1 MANIYYNGISQ
12 SAYDGILT
20 FSDVHNILQVKE
32 DIYGTKCVITIKPS
46 SSWRSSVSSDTQYSL
61 TLFGETITNVMSPT
75 DAKNK
80 KFYIGATQ
88 ADTAISICR
97 ALRNCGTIS
106 ADFVITLT
114 TTDEENDTVL
124 MTAKTIGR
132 KTYSGFYERSTIPS
146 NLMTLSV
153 SDGGADESDGKY
165 LNSKI
170 DVDVYNGNDYV
181 TTLEKNFYG
190 NECSFDV
197 TPVLATF
204 TEPSSEQLE
213 QVKKYTLNISK
224 LAEDGS
230 YDTLGSISGYT
241 TNGFLANQSQKY
253 LPLNVQA
260 LSNNKL
266 TDRGN
271 ILYVYGMSIPF
282 SVLARVG
289 DSNGFSVNYTI
300 YNSAM
305 EVITTSTETYRTPYG
320 DATIMD
326 MSYNIQPQDY
336 YNAHCIDIQ
345 VGSQDAMRFYVI
357 KPLKAAESWQRI
369 MWRNEYGGISFF
381 DFTNASSETDSIE
394 INTYE
399 KNVFDYYDTTYFERK
414 KIYSNKVGKS
424 VKLKSHMMQKDGKY
438 IFNSL
443 ARSKKV
449 WTVVNNTVH
458 FIIPKSIEVTEDG
471 SYNDIYTA
479 TFQYEYSDLS

>member
-1 MANIYYNGISQ
+1 MANIFYNGISQ

-32 DIYGTKCVITIKPS
+32 DVYGTKCMIELRPS
-46 SSWRSSVSSDTQYSL
+46 SSWRSYVSADTQYSL
-61 TLFGETITNVMSPT
+61 TLFGETITNVMSPS

-88 ADTAISICR
+88 ADTAISMCR

-106 ADFVITLT
+106 ADFVITVT
-114 TTDEENDTVL
+114 TSNEDNDTVL
-124 MTAKTIGR
+124 LTAKTIGR
-132 KTYSGFYERSTIPS
+132 KTYNGFYERSTIP
-146 NLMTLSV
+146 TSV
-153 SDGGADESDGKY
+153 MELYISDGSADESDGKY
-165 LNSKI
+165 INSKI
-170 DVDVYNGNDYV
+170 DVDIYQGEDYI

-197 TPVLATF
+197 TPVLATL
-204 TEPSSEQLE
+204 TEPSSEQKE
-213 QVKKYTLNISK
+213 QVKKYSLNISK

-230 YDTLGSISGYT
+230 YSTLGSISGFT

-253 LPLNVQA
+253 LPLQVQV
-260 LSNNKL
+260 LSNNKI

-271 ILYVYGMSIPF
+271 ILYVYGMTIPF
-282 SVLARVG
+282 SVLTRVG
-289 DSNGFSVNYTI
+289 DSGGFSVNYTI

-305 EVITTSTETYRTPYG
+305 EVITSTTETYRTPYG
-320 DATIMD
+320 DASIMD
-326 MSYNIQPQDY
+326 LSYNIPPQDY
-336 YNAHCIDIQ
+336 YNAHCIDVE
-345 VGSQDAMRFYVI
+345 VGSQVMRFYVI

-369 MWRNEYGGISFF
+369 LWRNEYGGISFF
-381 DFTNASSETDSIE
+381 DFTSSISESDSIE
-394 INTYE
+394 IETYE
-399 KNVFDYYDTTYFERK
+399 KNVFDFYDTMDFERK
-414 KIYSNKVGKS
+414 KIYSNKVGKT
-424 VKLKSHMMQKDGKY
+424 VKLKSHMMQKNGKY

-449 WTVVNNTVH
+449 WTVVNDTLH